1 MGAWGT
7 GLYSNDT
14 AEDARTDFSD
24 VFSVKPVE
32 EATEFIIREY
42 MKEIDADDLDELAD
56 FWYALA
62 DWQWNK
68 GILQQQV
75 KEKALSLLDQ
85 GAGLGL
91 WEESASKSDIRKRK
105 EVLENLRKKLHSPM
119 PPKKKIRNSCI
130 HYRIEPGDV
139 IAVRPNERFSGSVKE
154 NGVRKALPFFT
165 SEYIKYRLE
174 LNYATD
180 KAPEDGVKPKKY
192 RIFFKENYQPIINR
206 ESYFLMLC
214 VKKERYYRQ
223 KWDLLGLYDE
233 SVEFVYYDYY
243 SKDLTKV
250 KEILPDLN
258 FFKIVD
264 PEDRELKFI
273 TTDWFSAFTL
283 ERYKKICHD
292 DGELEKF
299 KAIEDTVQ
307 KSGSR
312 HFSYFLTSYEL
323 QKNPLIEY
331 QVI

>member
-14 AEDARTDFSD
+14 AADAKSDFND
-24 VFSVKPVE
+24 VFSVKSAE

-42 MKEIDADDLDELAD
+42 LKEIADDDRDELSD

-68 GILQQQV
+68 GILQPKV
-75 KEKALSLLDQ
+75 KEKALSLLEQ
-85 GAGLGL
+85 GAGLDL
-91 WEESASKSDIRKRK
+91 WEEAGNKSDIRKRK

-119 PPKKKIRNSCI
+119 PPEKKIKNSNI

-139 IAVRPNERFSGSVKE
+139 IAVRPNERFHGNVKE
-154 NGVRKALPFFT
+154 NGVWKELPFFT
-165 SEYIKYRLE
+165 SENVKRELE
-174 LNYATD
+174 RDYTTD
-180 KAPEDGVKPKKY
+180 AASADGVKPKKY
-192 RIFFKENYQPIINR
+192 RISFKENYQPIINR

-214 VKKERYYRQ
+214 VKKERYYKK
-223 KWDLLGLYDE
+223 KWDLPELYDE

-243 SKDLTKV
+243 SKDLSDV

-264 PEDRELKFI
+264 STDRELKFI

-283 ERYKKICHD
+283 EKYKKICHD
-292 DGELEKF
+292 DGELKKF
-299 KAIEDTVQ
+299 KAIEDKVQ
-307 KSGSR
+307 KSVCE
-312 HFSYFLTSYEL
+312 HFSCFLKSYEL

-331 QVI
+331 KVV